1 MGLMML
7 TCPSMKFL
15 LFQERKMPTISMIP
29 MISLVLHAE
38 ANKDA
43 GFLQVSV
50 QRGTSLFLLLEDL
63 DCIQTR
69 PLLSS
74 LDAAVDTDYIMEHV
88 QYVPR

>member
-43 GFLQVSV
+43 GFLQV
-50 QRGTSLFLLLEDL
+50 
-63 DCIQTR
+63 
-69 PLLSS
+69 
-74 LDAAVDTDYIMEHV
+74 
-88 QYVPR
+88 